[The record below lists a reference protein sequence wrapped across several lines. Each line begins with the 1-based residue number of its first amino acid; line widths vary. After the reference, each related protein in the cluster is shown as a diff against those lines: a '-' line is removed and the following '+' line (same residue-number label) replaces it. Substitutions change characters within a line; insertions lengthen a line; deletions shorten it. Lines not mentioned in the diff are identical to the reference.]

1 MVKHANP
8 LSWSFHLRSQAE
20 KSVLAVM
27 VTDKT
32 ISSFVPLRLAGFK
45 CFSGL
50 TRLSF
55 RRSSDKSDSRTSPS
69 KLEGGVGCD
78 AAATAAFPSVL
89 EVVMDDIDGMRPRA
103 GSYVR
108 SSENYTHIGTLPR
121 MFRKRKDKN
130 SKGDISRLFTQ
141 INN

>member
-8 LSWSFHLRSQAE
+8 HSGSFHLRSQAE
-20 KSVLAVM
+20 KSVLAV
-27 VTDKT
+27 VVPDKT

-45 CFSGL
+45 CFRGL
-50 TRLSF
+50 PSLSF

-69 KLEGGVGCD
+69 KLEGRVGGD
-78 AAATAAFPSVL
+78 ATAAFPSVL

-130 SKGDISRLFTQ
+130 SKGDISRLFTK